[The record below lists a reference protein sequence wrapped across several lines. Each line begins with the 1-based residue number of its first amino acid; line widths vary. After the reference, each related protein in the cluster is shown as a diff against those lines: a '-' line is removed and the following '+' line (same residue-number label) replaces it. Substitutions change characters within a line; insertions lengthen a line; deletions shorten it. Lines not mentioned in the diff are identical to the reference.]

1 MARVVA
7 LVPDLMLGSKVAALL
22 EGAGHEVLLKAQIEE
37 AATATGSADAVVV
50 DLGAGVSD
58 AALALAKADA
68 FALAIY
74 SHVEADVRERA
85 EAAGFDRVVPRS
97 RFMREG
103 AALLELP
110 A

>member
-1 MARVVA
+1 VV
-7 LVPDLMLGSKVAALL
+7 SLL
-22 EGAGHEVLLKAQIEE
+22 EGAGHEVLLTAQLEE
-37 AATATGSADAVVV
+37 AATASRSADALVV

-58 AALALAKADA
+58 AALALGRADA
-68 FALAIY
+68 FTLAVY
-74 SHVEADVRERA
+74 SHVEAEVRDRA
-85 EAAGFDRVVPRS
+85 QAAGFDAVVPRS